1 METIQLTLLRIIST
15 ITRSW
20 RFMWWWWWWVS
31 SISSILATQKNACR
45 EEYQRCY
52 RYEEEECSYGFGRA
66 WLLNLHFICLPC
78 RPCLACMVVNVEWY
92 LKAVLTCTALKIHAI
107 PLYNLVDVGYVSLSQ
122 IHGRPSSHSLPET
135 FYCTHDSWLWSSRA
149 IFHIHHRQ
157 LNECSKDMHTA
168 KTKICMHH
176 VSK

>member
-1 METIQLTLLRIIST
+1 MSYHQKYKQRDKRKWYQYIHWKSISIMETIQLTLLRIIST

-20 RFMWWWWWWVS
+20 RFMWWWVS

-78 RPCLACMVVNVEWY
+78 RPCTYSLIVACMVVNGNDIHLY
-92 LKAVLTCTALKIHAI
+92 RAKNTCDSAIQSRRCRLRFPLPNSRSTSCPWSTIVSFAFHLHLHFTQMDDQKI
-107 PLYNLVDVGYVSLSQ
+107 
-122 IHGRPSSHSLPET
+122 
-135 FYCTHDSWLWSSRA
+135 
-149 IFHIHHRQ
+149 
-157 LNECSKDMHTA
+157 
-168 KTKICMHH
+168 
-176 VSK
+176 